1 MQRRIIRIS
10 ITILISLFALST
22 YTRAQWKDNMGGN
35 WNNPTSASLGNIIND
50 RLWNRMRAKAR
61 ARKNGATSS
70 DNSAE
75 TQSAA
80 ARPEPAKP
88 AANAASLK
96 YRPASAASKARALAD
111 ELGST
116 AEEKQQYL
124 AIMEGI
130 LNGYNDEAAKAGHAN
145 DISAALAFFML
156 ANTTVYHA
164 APDSTDAQ
172 FEDLRQM
179 VADTL
184 LEADAMNGVSDRQ
197 KQEMAETLILYTGL
211 AGWGYQQ
218 AKETGDA
225 ASAKIYRQLAGQ
237 NLQTVLKISPD
248 RITLGPDGLKVEG
261 GPETAGPPPSAADT
275 NVSAASSNSSAIY
288 YTELAREY
296 YDNEV
301 GAQARYDG
309 KRILVAGRVH
319 SVRND
324 KGKIQ
329 VHFIDPMAITIPVN
343 CYFPASQAA
352 ILGKLKL
359 NDEIVVIGTVHGSI
373 YSGIILD
380 DCVLK

>member
-1 MQRRIIRIS
+1 
-10 ITILISLFALST
+10 
-22 YTRAQWKDNMGGN
+22 
-35 WNNPTSASLGNIIND
+35 
-50 RLWNRMRAKAR
+50 
-61 ARKNGATSS
+61 
-70 DNSAE
+70 
-75 TQSAA
+75 
-80 ARPEPAKP
+80 
-88 AANAASLK
+88 
-96 YRPASAASKARALAD
+96 
-111 ELGST
+111 
-116 AEEKQQYL
+116 
-124 AIMEGI
+124 
-130 LNGYNDEAAKAGHAN
+130 
-145 DISAALAFFML
+145 ML

-261 GPETAGPPPSAADT
+261 GPDTAVGPPPSAADT

-301 GAQARYDG
+301 GAQAKYDG
-309 KRILVAGRVH
+309 QRILVAGRVH